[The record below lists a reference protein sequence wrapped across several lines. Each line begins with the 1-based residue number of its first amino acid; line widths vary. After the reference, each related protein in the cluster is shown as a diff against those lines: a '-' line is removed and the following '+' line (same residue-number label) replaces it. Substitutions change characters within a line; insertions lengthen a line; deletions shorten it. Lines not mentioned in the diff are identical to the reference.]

1 MKERILLIFFMVVF
15 QCLCLKLE
23 KNESINEIRLDG
35 EMDRFNYTIIL
46 NQTTK
51 LISSNGTYIYF
62 VELPKGIEAKNL
74 KNNTFK
80 ELIPL
85 PKVNST
91 VIIYPQD
98 ESGKSIEIYVTSIL
112 NDVDVLS
119 FKNSSLQSYDLISEN
134 AINII
139 WTEETKNQIMELNS
153 LENSVLFYI
162 KKYDF
167 NDINP
172 KDLSPFNK
180 ALFKKYDENIQL
192 LEKNSVYIIYAE
204 IYKLNGQ
211 NNIMEIFISLEQMK
225 KDIFLH
231 NNLYI

>member
-1 MKERILLIFFMVVF
+1 MEERILLIFFMVAF

-23 KNESINEIRLDG
+23 KNESINEICLDG
-35 EMDRFNYTIIL
+35 EMDRFNYTILL

-51 LISSNGTYIYF
+51 LINSNGTYIYF
-62 VELPKGIEAKNL
+62 VELPKGIDAKNL

-91 VIIYPQD
+91 VTIYPQD

-112 NDVDVLS
+112 NDVDALS
-119 FKNSSLQSYDLISEN
+119 FKNSSLQSYHLIN
-134 AINII
+134 KNTINII
-139 WTEETKNQIMELNS
+139 WTEESKNQIMELNS

-167 NDINP
+167 NDISP
-172 KDLSPFNK
+172 KDLYPFNK
-180 ALFKKYDENIQL
+180 TLFKKYDENFQL
-192 LEKNSVYIIYAE
+192 L
-204 IYKLNGQ
+204 
-211 NNIMEIFISLEQMK
+211 
-225 KDIFLH
+225 
-231 NNLYI
+231 